1 MQFITLDRIKIKAN
15 NKYLLDHQVKFNEDY
30 DHRSGILKG
39 EYYSS
44 KADANIPYNL
54 FIATSKPKQTLTLE
68 FSSKILQEDYPKM
81 ISKETIKDCL
91 ERINQLGICQIDT
104 QGVLET
110 GCITSMDVTKDVNLD
125 LTPQVLDTLNE
136 RVGNYRRYRWE
147 HYVNEGIAFS
157 RDVKS
162 KDCKESLILYNK
174 DKELQRSDN
183 LPFLNS
189 LPNKSQMLDYFKG
202 KTRFELSLDTPRK
215 IKQYTEVDDTYILDV
230 LNTKVNP
237 LLYIF
242 DNIFYNDEACG
253 KRTHF
258 RDYDTLT
265 MDLLLSQY
273 NNDLKQIEQTL
284 RGCFKTRSGLTKRM
298 KKIQEL
304 LAERQASTENQ
315 VNLLQNIRNLLI

>member
-15 NKYLLDHQVKFNEDY
+15 NKYLLDQQVKFNEDY

-68 FSSKILQEDYPKM
+68 FSSKILQENYPKM
-81 ISKETIKDCL
+81 ISRETIEDCL
-91 ERINQLGICQIDT
+91 SKVNQLGICQIDT

-110 GCITSMDVTKDVNLD
+110 GCITSMDVTKDVDLD

-136 RVGNYRRYRWE
+136 RVGNYRRYRWK

-162 KDCKESLILYNK
+162 KDCKESLIIYHK

-189 LPNKSQMLDYFKG
+189 LSNKSQMLDYFKG

-215 IKQYTEVDDTYILDV
+215 IKQYTEVDDTYIMDV
-230 LNTKVNP
+230 LNTNANP

-242 DNIFYNDEACG
+242 DSIFGNVEACG
-253 KRTHF
+253 TRTHF
-258 RDYDTLT
+258 RDYETLT
-265 MDLLLSQY
+265 
-273 NNDLKQIEQTL
+273 IEQTL
-284 RGCFKTRSGLTKRM
+284 RGCFNSRSGLTKRM
-298 KKIQEL
+298 KKIQKL
-304 LAERQASTENQ
+304 LAERQASSENQ
-315 VNLLQNIRNLLI
+315 VSLLHNIRNLLI